1 MTANYERVKKTPH
14 HGINLPLF
22 SLRNP
27 KSSGIGEYL
36 DLIPI
41 IEWVSKLGFDTIQ
54 LLPLNDSGD
63 DSSPY
68 SAQSGIALHPIYL
81 SLRALPYLK
90 EVLPDCEE
98 ELDRLSICNSS
109 QRFSYPRVHE
119 EKIAFLWSYFD
130 SSFDKF
136 KNDPEYQAF
145 VTNEA
150 SWLEDYA
157 LFKVL
162 KHFHHGH
169 AWWDWGT
176 FAKNKTKEFLRSFKE
191 EFENEMNFH
200 MLMQFLAFS
209 QWKKVKQAAEA
220 NHLFLKGDIP
230 ILISRDSADVW
241 ANQSLF
247 MLEYAAGA
255 PPDMYSEEGQ
265 YWGFPVYNWAKIE
278 ESGYLFWKERLKF
291 AQKLYDL
298 YRLDH
303 IVGFFKIWAIPYGRP
318 SKEGFFLPRDQ
329 NLWIP
334 QGKKILEMMLASTSM
349 LPIGEDLGAVPP
361 EVRKALLE
369 LGICGTKVIRWE
381 RRWQEDRSF
390 IPVDE
395 YIPESLTTV
404 STHDS
409 TTLREWWLE
418 DGEEVSAY
426 CQFKK
431 WEYKAPLSYK
441 KQLAILEDAHSSTS
455 YFHIN
460 LLQEYLTLIP
470 KLSWPDPKDERI
482 NIPGVVMDRNWT
494 YRFKPTIDEITS
506 NEKLAEIMR
515 HLSSL
520 AK

>member
-1 MTANYERVKKTPH
+1 LIRFFIRNISKVEEKQC
-14 HGINLPLF
+14 LF
-22 SLRNP
+22 SFFPRN
-27 KSSGIGEYL
+27 KA
-36 DLIPI
+36 
-41 IEWVSKLGFDTIQ
+41 K
-54 LLPLNDSGD
+54 
-63 DSSPY
+63 
-68 SAQSGIALHPIYL
+68 
-81 SLRALPYLK
+81 K
-90 EVLPDCEE
+90 
-98 ELDRLSICNSS
+98 
-109 QRFSYPRVHE
+109 
-119 EKIAFLWSYFD
+119 
-130 SSFDKF
+130 
-136 KNDPEYQAF
+136 
-145 VTNEA
+145 
-150 SWLEDYA
+150 A
-157 LFKVL
+157 LF
-162 KHFHHGH
+162 
-169 AWWDWGT
+169 
-176 FAKNKTKEFLRSFKE
+176 FLSF
-191 EFENEMNFH
+191 
-200 MLMQFLAFS
+200 
-209 QWKKVKQAAEA
+209 
-220 NHLFLKGDIP
+220 
-230 ILISRDSADVW
+230 
-241 ANQSLF
+241 
-247 MLEYAAGA
+247 
-255 PPDMYSEEGQ
+255 
-265 YWGFPVYNWAKIE
+265 
-278 ESGYLFWKERLKF
+278 
-291 AQKLYDL
+291 
-298 YRLDH
+298 
-303 IVGFFKIWAIPYGRP
+303 VGFFKIWAIPYGRP
-318 SKEGFFLPRDQ
+318 SKEGFFLPQDQ

-426 CQFKK
+426 CQFKG
-431 WEYKAPLSYK
+431 WEYKAPLSFK
-441 KQLAILEDAHSSTS
+441 KQLAILEDAHKSTS